1 MSGLPIEQLSREL
14 MRVLRGGASQRQ
26 FSRALGFTSNVAY
39 TWETGRRF
47 PEASVFL
54 RAAGKLEQD
63 FEKRLREVLALPEP
77 PRALRFGT
85 PRGVHWLVGE
95 LSRQTPVGELAL
107 QLEVDR
113 TTLSRW
119 VRGTT
124 EPRLPELLRL
134 IAVGRQRLLA
144 VVELLADPR
153 ALRATRAAYDDLL
166 LQERLAYDLP
176 WSHALLRALEL
187 DVYRKHPRHDP
198 TRLARAIG
206 IPAREAAAY
215 LQVLEQARQ
224 ITWDGTHYQSARVMA
239 VDTRNDP
246 AKNLALKRHWARVG
260 VERLGAPETPADA
273 LFSFNLFAVSE
284 GNWERIRKLQLEY
297 YDRVRAIVDEAP
309 GTDHVVLMNLQLIPL
324 EHRGRRSS

>member
-1 MSGLPIEQLSREL
+1 MSGLSIEQLSREL
-14 MRVLRGGASQRQ
+14 MRALRGGSSQRE

-54 RAAGKLEQD
+54 RAASRTKTD
-63 FEKRLREVLALPEP
+63 FEKRLRDVLALPEP

-85 PRGVHWLVGE
+85 ARGVHWLMGE
-95 LSRQTPVGELAL
+95 LSRQTPVGELAS

-119 VRGTT
+119 LRGAT

-144 VVELLADPR
+144 VVEILADPR
-153 ALRATRAAYDDLL
+153 ALGATREAYDDLL

-187 DVYRKHPRHDP
+187 DVYRKHPRHDLG
-198 TRLARAIG
+198 RLAKAIG
-206 IPAREAAAY
+206 ISRRQAATY

-246 AKNLALKRHWARVG
+246 AKNLELKRHWARVG
-260 VERLGAPETPADA
+260 VERMGAPETPADA
-273 LFSFNLFAVSE
+273 LFSFNLFAISQS
-284 GNWERIRKLQLEY
+284 NWERLRKLHLEY

-324 EHRGRRSS
+324 ERRGRRPG